1 MIGYQVAQGTGHIY
15 KDTRGRIAV
24 TAYVDGTATDAS
36 GSVTCTV
43 TDEGGTIILNEVT
56 ATNDGTGIYY
66 VDLGISN
73 TTDVNKLYAV
83 WTGT

>member
-36 GSVTCTV
+36 GLSLALSLMKVELSYSMQSLQPMMELVFIMLT
-43 TDEGGTIILNEVT
+43 
-56 ATNDGTGIYY
+56 
-66 VDLGISN
+66 
-73 TTDVNKLYAV
+73 
-83 WTGT
+83 